1 MPELKVLQKDIER
14 LYSNPNGALPSI
26 AAANYLEAIGK
37 QSVSPKLIVA
47 AASCPQCGNGNV
59 GPGFPGERQVND
71 PAQDPPLFPHIT
83 QSETSIAR
91 FGTYIIFGFND
102 TNGLNTANPDL
113 SNISGVAFS
122 SDSGVTWCDCGDL
135 PKGNFQ
141 GFGGDP
147 VTAADSNGIFYYG
160 SLATDNTG
168 TSVISVST
176 GQVNP
181 VTKVLTINDPITVG
195 VGETPTNRF
204 QDKEWIA
211 VGPDKAN
218 LGSQALYTTW
228 TDFNLQPGNLT
239 NSIRFSKFTTGAN
252 PTQIIG
258 SKTIVPAVP
267 NISTVQGSFP
277 VIDNAGNIY
286 VFYEFFDPN
295 IPNDSNRSI
304 RMVRS
309 TDGGANFNIN
319 NPIIVASPVTA
330 ASNNTAGCNRPS
342 ILVEEIPQPPP
353 TRRRAIRTNEFPHAA
368 VAPDGTLYVVW
379 NDGKNLSDTT
389 GIDIYLAFSTDGG
402 DTWSQPIQVTN
413 TTTHEFFPSVIFNCG
428 KAQIQYSRFND
439 PNNVGGVGDK
449 TFALFKKSFT
459 IPNVLSPETMVSTV
473 FSPVPITQP
482 NFDTGVNPCYMGDY
496 NQIIAGPG
504 GTLYHAW
511 GDNRFMLQDANNP
524 DVFFIQTNCEE
535 IPVGRGVD
543 FTKLI

>member
-1 MPELKVLQKDIER
+1 MTELKVLQKDIER

-26 AAANYLEAIGK
+26 AGANYLEAMGK
-37 QSVSPKLIVA
+37 QSASPKPIVT
-47 AASCPQCGNGNV
+47 AASCPECGNGNV

-71 PAQDPPLFPHIT
+71 PAQDIPLFPHIT

-91 FGTYIIFGFND
+91 FGTYILFGFND
-102 TNGLNTANPDL
+102 TNGLDTVNTDL

-122 SDSGVTWCDCGDL
+122 SDSGVTWCDCGNL
-135 PKGNFQ
+135 PKGNYQ
-141 GFGGDP
+141 GLFGDP
-147 VTAADSNGIFYYG
+147 VIAVDSNGIFYYG
-160 SLATDNTG
+160 SLATENTG
-168 TSVISVST
+168 TSVISIST

-181 VTKVLTINDPITVG
+181 VTKVLTLNNPTTVG
-195 VGETPTNRF
+195 VGEPATNF

-211 VGPDKAN
+211 VGPDKGN
-218 LGSQALYTTW
+218 PGTQALYTTW
-228 TDFNLQPGNLT
+228 TDFGDT
-239 NSIRFSKFTTGAN
+239 SSTIRFSKFTTGAT
-252 PTQIIG
+252 PTQLIG
-258 SKTIVPAVP
+258 SQTIVDAIP
-267 NISTVQGSFP
+267 NEFTVQGSFP
-277 VIDNAGNIY
+277 VIDSAGNIY

-295 IPNDSNRSI
+295 IPTASNRSI

-309 TDGGANFNIN
+309 TDGGANFNTD

-330 ASNNTAGCNRPS
+330 ASTSTVGCDRPS
-342 ILVEEIPQPPP
+342 ILVEEILVPPP
-353 TRRRAIRTNEFPHAA
+353 TRRRAIRMQEFPHAA

-379 NDGKNLSDTT
+379 NDGKNLATT
-389 GIDIYLAFSTDGG
+389 GIDIYLAYSTDGG
-402 DTWSQPIQVTN
+402 DNWSTPKQITN

-439 PNNVGGVGDK
+439 PNNLGGVGDK

-459 IPNVLSPETMVSTV
+459 IPDVLSPETMVSTV

-504 GTLYHAW
+504 STLYHAW
-511 GDNRFMLQDANNP
+511 GDNRFMIDGANNP

-535 IPVGRGVD
+535 TPPSRGVD
-543 FTKLI
+543 FTKLA

>member
-1 MPELKVLQKDIER
+1 MTELKVVQMDIEK
-14 LYSNPNGALPSI
+14 LFSNPNRAYPSA
-26 AAANYLEAIGK
+26 AAANYIASMGK
-37 QSVSPKLIVA
+37 QSANSEPIVV
-47 AASCPQCGNGNV
+47 AASCPQCGNGNL

-91 FGTYIIFGFND
+91 FGTFIVFGFND
-102 TNGLNTANPDL
+102 SNAINTANPDL

-135 PKGNFQ
+135 PRGNFQ

-147 VTAADSNGIFYYG
+147 VLAVDSNGIFYYG
-160 SLATDNTG
+160 SLGTDNTG

-181 VTKVLTINDPITVG
+181 ITKVLTIN
-195 VGETPTNRF
+195 TPTIVGIGEVTSNF

-211 VGPDKAN
+211 VGPDKRQS
-218 LGSQALYTTW
+218 GTEALYTTW
-228 TDFNLQPGNLT
+228 TDFGST
-239 NSIRFSKFTTGAN
+239 SSTIRFSKFSTGAN
-252 PTQIIG
+252 PVQLIG
-258 SKTIVPAVP
+258 STTIVDAVP
-267 NISTVQGSFP
+267 NEFTVQGSFP
-277 VIDNAGNIY
+277 VIDSAGNIF

-309 TDGGANFNIN
+309 IDGGVTFNKN

-330 ASNNTAGCNRPS
+330 ASTSTAGCNRPS
-342 ILVEEIPQPPP
+342 ILVEEIPIPPP
-353 TRRRAIRTNEFPHAA
+353 TRRRSIRTNEFPQAA

-379 NDGKNLSDTT
+379 NDGKNLATT

-402 DTWSQPIQVTN
+402 DTWSEPKQVTN

-459 IPNVLSPETMVSTV
+459 IAGGLSPETMVSTV

-482 NFDTGVNPCYMGDY
+482 NFDVGINLCYMGDY

-504 GTLYHAW
+504 NTLYHAW
-511 GDNRFMLQDANNP
+511 GDNRFMLEGANNP

-535 IPVGRGVD
+535 IPTGRGVD
-543 FTKLI
+543 FIKLI